1 MADAPI
7 ELILLTGFLGAGKT
21 TLLNGI
27 LSRLEGGGHGV
38 LVNDFGPVAVDGGR
52 LRALPGGEGL
62 EVYEVKNGSIFCSC
76 KSADFVM
83 GLKLFARLK
92 PKQLFVE
99 ASGLADPRGMQKIL
113 ADNRLEGD
121 YRLSQSIALIDATR
135 TYKLAASLPVI
146 AEQIGSADVLILNK
160 CDIASAEDLVAS
172 KSLAAELN
180 PGAELIETSH
190 AAVDPALL
198 LKPGRIARAA
208 GLLEECRLPGE
219 GPQALFL
226 ESGRLPIPRLEAFL
240 AARGEQLLRLKGW
253 IRDPDGTSWF
263 FNDNAGLL
271 EREAQKP
278 PPGQDQGLVAIVKEG
293 AAEEFAREW
302 RELLAYNGEGV

>member
-1 MADAPI
+1 MAEAPVD
-7 ELILLTGFLGAGKT
+7 LILLTGFLGAGKT

-27 LSRLEGGGHGV
+27 LARLEGGDHGV

-62 EVYEVKNGSIFCSC
+62 EVYEVKDGSIFCSC

-113 ADNRLEGD
+113 NDNRLDGEF
-121 YRLSQSIALIDATR
+121 RLSRSIAMIDATR
-135 TYKLAASLPVI
+135 TYKLAGPLPVI
-146 AEQIGSADVLILNK
+146 TEQIAGADVLILNK
-160 CDIASAEDLVAS
+160 CDIASDEDIEAS
-172 KSLAAELN
+172 ETLAAELN
-180 PGAELIETSH
+180 PEVELIKTSY
-190 AAVDPALL
+190 ANVDPALL
-198 LKPGRIARAA
+198 LKPGRIAKAA

-226 ESGRLPIPRLEAFL
+226 ESGLLPLARLEPFL
-240 AARGEQLLRLKGW
+240 QDREEQLLRLKGW
-253 IRDPDGTSWF
+253 IREPDGRSWF
-263 FNDNAGLL
+263 FNDNGGRLV
-271 EREAQKP
+271 REAQAA
-278 PPGQDQGLVAIVKEG
+278 PPGQDEGLVAIIVEG

-302 RELLAYNGEGV
+302 RDLLAHNGEGE

>member
-1 MADAPI
+1 MARTPI
-7 ELILLTGFLGAGKT
+7 DLILLTGFLGAGKT

-27 LSRLEGGGHGV
+27 LSRLEGGDHGV

-52 LRALPGGEGL
+52 LRVLPGGEGL
-62 EVYEVKNGSIFCSC
+62 EVYEVKDGSIFCSC

-113 ADNRLEGD
+113 TDNRLDGD
-121 YRLSQSIALIDATR
+121 FRLSQSIALIDATR

-146 AEQIGSADVLILNK
+146 REQIATADVLILNK
-160 CDIASAEDLVAS
+160 CDVATDEDLAAS
-172 KSLAAELN
+172 QSLAAELN
-180 PGAELIETSH
+180 REAELIRTSY
-190 AAVDPALL
+190 AAVDPVLL
-198 LKPGRIARAA
+198 MKPGRIARAA
-208 GLLEECRLPGE
+208 GLLEECRLPGQ

-226 ESGRLPIPRLEAFL
+226 ESGRLPIESVEEFL
-240 AARGEQLLRLKGW
+240 SARQEELLRLKGW
-253 IRDPDGTSWF
+253 IREPDGMSWF
-263 FNDNAGLL
+263 FNDNSGRMV
-271 EREAQKP
+271 RESQKP
-278 PPGQDQGLVAIVKEG
+278 PVGQDEGLVAIVKEG

-302 RELLAYNGEGV
+302 RELLAQPLARE